1 MLTSTCYVG
10 ASAAKAYQSVVTEHN
25 EREADGERKVYQRK
39 SVGMHEMSP
48 NCWPFA
54 LRFLSSMFT
63 LALGAGGKARIRE
76 LSEPNM
82 LPTLH

>member
-1 MLTSTCYVG
+1 
-10 ASAAKAYQSVVTEHN
+10 
-25 EREADGERKVYQRK
+25 
-39 SVGMHEMSP
+39 MHEMSP

-63 LALGAGGKARIRE
+63 LALGPGGKARIRE

-82 LPTLH
+82 LPTLHYFHILIMVFLPF